1 MAGVR
6 KGNTLH
12 RCLPE
17 IKSTGSQNMMAI
29 KLVLTNYNYG
39 AATAHRAK
47 GEIYLKPKEPYGS
60 LSRMYRKLWMRV
72 K

>member
-47 GEIYLKPKEPYGS
+47 GE
-60 LSRMYRKLWMRV
+60 V
-72 K
+72 AQ